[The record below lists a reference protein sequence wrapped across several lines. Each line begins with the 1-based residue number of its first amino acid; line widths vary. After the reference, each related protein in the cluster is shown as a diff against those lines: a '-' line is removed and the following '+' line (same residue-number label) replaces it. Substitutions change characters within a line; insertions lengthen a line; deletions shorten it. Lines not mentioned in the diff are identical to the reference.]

1 MTMIENDQPPEHDR
15 PESTDDGRM
24 DTVAPTA
31 ELNAGTENDEPD
43 SSESENH
50 KQESAELE
58 NAGLGSGELEQDPA
72 NTQLDCDQLQR
83 IVEGALMAA
92 GKPLAVDDLQAL
104 FDERERPSADAIRS
118 ALTAIAAQCVGR
130 GFELREIASGFRFQ
144 VVQEVAPWIA
154 RLWEEKPQK
163 YSRALLETLALIAY
177 RQPITR
183 GDIEDIRGVAVATNI
198 IKTLLEREWVRVV
211 GHKDVPGRPAMY
223 ATTRRFLDY
232 FNLKNLDE
240 LPALA
245 DLRDLDALSAQLSI
259 EGADT
264 LLPDSQ
270 AESEAEQQE
279 LIPDDNAA
287 AGGLSGEQSGA
298 QEHDVADDVTVQL
311 EAPEN
316 DDADIGANADAASA
330 AIVDDEPPTV
340 VDDAA
345 DDEMTSMAQP
355 SIGSVS

>member
-1 MTMIENDQPPEHDR
+1 MNMPNE
-15 PESTDDGRM
+15 
-24 DTVAPTA
+24 PTA
-31 ELNAGTENDEPD
+31 DQNAPAGDPAEQAVATAADEVVAAVPVDAPGEQAASDAGTAPAAAAAPR
-43 SSESENH
+43 SI
-50 KQESAELE
+50 SADLLE
-58 NAGLGSGELEQDPA
+58 
-72 NTQLDCDQLQR
+72 R
-83 IVEGALMAA
+83 IVEGALLAA
-92 GKPLAVDDLQAL
+92 GKPLGVDDLIAL
-104 FDERERPSADAIRS
+104 FEDDERPTPAEIRA
-118 ALTAIAAQCVGR
+118 ALAAIADKSVGR
-130 GFELREIASGFRFQ
+130 GFELREVASGFRFQ

-198 IKTLLEREWVRVV
+198 IKTLLERDWVRVV

-264 LLPDSQ
+264 LLP
-270 AESEAEQQE
+270 EQQE
-279 LIPDDNAA
+279 AAGEGDATEGAEAPASVESAAPAAEESSAASDAIAA
-287 AGGLSGEQSGA
+287 APQQPEQEAVGAEAPAANEEQPRAESGEGG
-298 QEHDVADDVTVQL
+298 H
-311 EAPEN
+311 
-316 DDADIGANADAASA
+316 
-330 AIVDDEPPTV
+330 
-340 VDDAA
+340 
-345 DDEMTSMAQP
+345 
-355 SIGSVS
+355 

>member
-1 MTMIENDQPPEHDR
+1 MTNMA
-15 PESTDDGRM
+15 S
-24 DTVAPTA
+24 
-31 ELNAGTENDEPD
+31 ELSDEMAREEP
-43 SSESENH
+43 
-50 KQESAELE
+50 
-58 NAGLGSGELEQDPA
+58 
-72 NTQLDCDQLQR
+72 NTQPAEPLADAVTQVADEDSAAEIAEGARALPFDVVQR
-83 IVEGALMAA
+83 IVEGALLAA
-92 GKPLAVDDLQAL
+92 GKPLAVEDIAAL
-104 FDERERPSADAIRS
+104 FDDDERPAAQEIRA
-118 ALTAIAAQCVGR
+118 ALAAIAGQCAGR
-130 GFELREIASGFRFQ
+130 GFELREVASGFRFQ
-144 VVQEVAPWIA
+144 IVQDVAPWIA

-264 LLPDSQ
+264 LLP
-270 AESEAEQQE
+270 EQQE
-279 LIPDDNAA
+279 A
-287 AGGLSGEQSGA
+287 AGADETDEEQA
-298 QEHDVADDVTVQL
+298 DVPIDGMDEALQDADIETETEIAALDSDPDAAVM
-311 EAPEN
+311 EAPE
-316 DDADIGANADAASA
+316 IESA
-330 AIVDDEPPTV
+330 TDSGTDSESAKNENEDEGELRT
-340 VDDAA
+340 
-345 DDEMTSMAQP
+345 ES
-355 SIGSVS
+355 SGSGH